1 MPDWIGYR
9 WLADR
14 YGVVAVQAFRVD
26 SAIGT
31 SRATVRDNGYVHE
44 QYPPAARPVA
54 SLAGHLTF
62 ALKHEG
68 VHLEFLARLFDAAPA
83 AELEAWV
90 AAEPTGQYARR
101 AGFFYEYLTGR
112 RLDVPGVAA
121 GNYVTALDEQ
131 TYLTATRSTNNQR
144 WRVRDNLPGSRDL
157 CPTVLRT
164 PAVRQAETYA
174 CAEHLAALE
183 AEFGADILQRSAVW
197 LTIKESRAS
206 FAIEREEQHV
216 DRVRRFAAAM
226 ERWCGRHEDPL
237 SQASLGQLQAEILG
251 PRATR
256 YGVRRS
262 PVFVGEVDG
271 FREVVHYIAPHW
283 DDAPQLLRAL
293 RDCVERTAG
302 GPALVRAA
310 VLSFGFVYI
319 HPMSDGNGRISR
331 FLINDVLRRDGA
343 VPEPFIL
350 PVSATITSSM
360 VKRRSYDQV
369 LEQFSQPFMR
379 RYTDAWRFGAEQLAE
394 DGVRHNL
401 QFDSYA
407 DALHAWR
414 YPDLTDH
421 VEYIADIVRVTIEQE
436 MRKEAG
442 TLRSLR
448 MARERVKQVIEGPD
462 TDIDRII
469 RSVRDNGGQVSN
481 TLAKE
486 FPALGDDATAA
497 ELVAALQSVFHS
509 APAGETS

>member
-1 MPDWIGYR
+1 MAEQYAID
-9 WLADR
+9 
-14 YGVVAVQAFRVD
+14 AVQAFRTD
-26 SAIGT
+26 SAIGR
-31 SRATVRDNGYVHE
+31 SRTTLRENGYVHE
-44 QYPPAARPVA
+44 QYPPATRPAA

-83 AELEAWV
+83 VELEAWI

-112 RLDVPGVAA
+112 VLDFAGVAA
-121 GNYVTALDEQ
+121 GNYVSALDEER
-131 TYLTATRSTNNQR
+131 YLTSSRSTNNQR
-144 WRVRDNLPGSRDL
+144 WRVRDNLPGSRDF
-157 CPTVLRT
+157 CPVVLRT
-164 PAVRQAETYA
+164 PAVRQAERYA

-206 FAIEREEQHV
+206 FAIEHEEQQI
-216 DRVRRFAAAM
+216 DRVRRFAAVM

-237 SQASLGQLQAEILG
+237 SQASLSELQAEILG

-262 PVFVGEVDG
+262 PVFVGEVEG

-283 DDAPQLLRAL
+283 DDVPQLLSGL
-293 RDCVERTAG
+293 RDCAERTAG
-302 GPALVRAA
+302 GSALVRAA
-310 VLSFGFVYI
+310 VLSFGFVYV

-331 FLINDVLRRDGA
+331 FLVNDVLRRDGA

-350 PVSATITSSM
+350 PVSATITSS
-360 VKRRSYDQV
+360 VIKRRGYDQV
-369 LEQFSQPFMR
+369 LELFSQPLMR
-379 RYTDAWRFGAEQLAE
+379 RYTDAWRFGPEQLAE
-394 DGVRHNL
+394 DGVRYNL
-401 QFDSYA
+401 QFEGYA

-414 YPDLTDH
+414 YPELTDH

-442 TLRSLR
+442 YLRSLR
-448 MARERVKQVIEGPD
+448 LARERVKQVIEGPD
-462 TDIDRII
+462 TDIDRIV
-469 RSVRDNGGQVSN
+469 RSVRDNGGKVSN
-481 TLAKE
+481 KLAQE
-486 FPALGDDATAA
+486 FPALADAATAA
-497 ELVAALQSVFHS
+497 RLADALQDVFQA
-509 APAGETS
+509 APAEGAP